1 MRDTVNFVRKGVP
14 AVGLVHH
21 HFEKLAHMQCVQ
33 LGMPDAPILI
43 YQQDL
48 PSADPPEHVLEKARE
63 VVARSAE
70 ILRQAQAKATEGT
83 S

>member
-1 MRDTVNFVRKGVP
+1 
-14 AVGLVHH
+14 
-21 HFEKLAHMQCVQ
+21 MQCAQ

-63 VVARSAE
+63 VVARSAD
-70 ILRQAQAKATEGT
+70 ILRQAQAKATKGT

>member
-1 MRDTVNFVRKGVP
+1 
-14 AVGLVHH
+14 
-21 HFEKLAHMQCVQ
+21 MQCAQ

-48 PSADPPEHVLEKARE
+48 PSADPPERVLEKARE
-63 VVARSAE
+63 VVARSAD
-70 ILRQAQAKATEGT
+70 ILRQAQVKATKGT